1 MWQLF
6 SGVGLLMAGH
16 GIQGTLLSVRAEQAG
31 FGSTVTGIVM
41 AMNFVGFMVGTG
53 VGLRAV
59 QRVGH
64 IRVFAALASLGSSV
78 SLLAVVWVNPLAWGV
93 FRFAW
98 GVCFAGLLVVLESW
112 LHDQA
117 SNANRGRIMA
127 VYMIVTMGSIAAGHL
142 LNSLTDT
149 TGFVPFVV
157 ASVLVSLSLVPMS
170 LTGSAPPAITDPVP
184 LRIGELASIVPTGV
198 VVTFFSGAALGTIGA
213 VVPVY
218 ASVEGLSVGR
228 VGMFVAA
235 PMLGSLVL
243 QLPIG
248 RLSDVVPRRS
258 VILGCAAASAAGA
271 LAIARLPADNF
282 LTLVV
287 LFAMGG
293 FAYPL
298 YSLAIA
304 LSNDW
309 LEPAQ
314 RTGASALLVRVNGIG
329 AIVGPVG
336 ASLAMGAATSG
347 LFLVLAVDFSL
358 IALYVTYRLI
368 FVRGPDVP
376 SVSDQAEFIAFP
388 ARASRVASAL
398 VGRRGSRNR

>member
-1 MWQLF
+1 
-6 SGVGLLMAGH
+6 MAGH
-16 GIQGTLLSVRAEQAG
+16 GIQGTLLSVRAQQAG
-31 FGSTVTGIVM
+31 FDSTVTGIVM
-41 AMNFVGFMVGTG
+41 AMNFLGFMVGTG

-78 SLLAVVWVNPLAWGV
+78 SLLAAVWVNPLAWGV

-112 LHDQA
+112 LHDHA

-127 VYMIVTMGSIAAGHL
+127 VYMIVTMGSIATGHL

-149 TGFVPFVV
+149 SGFVPFVV

-170 LTGSAPPAITDPVP
+170 LTASAPPTVTNPAP
-184 LRIGELASIVPTGV
+184 LRLGELVGIVPTGV

-213 VVPVY
+213 VIPVY
-218 ASVEGLSVGR
+218 ASVEGLSVAR
-228 VGMFVAA
+228 VGLFVAA
-235 PMLGSLVL
+235 PMLGSLVM
-243 QLPIG
+243 QLPVG

-258 VILGCAAASAAGA
+258 VILGCAGASALGA
-271 LAIARLPADNF
+271 LAIFRMPADSPW
-282 LTLVV
+282 TLAV

-329 AIVGPVG
+329 AIVGPIG
-336 ASLAMGAATSG
+336 ASLAMGVTSSG
-347 LFLVLAVDFSL
+347 LFLVLAANFTLV
-358 IALYVTYRLI
+358 ALYVSYRLI

-376 SVSDQAEFIAFP
+376 SVSDQGQFIAFP

-398 VGRRGSRNR
+398 VGRRGARHR